1 MKSFSDFI
9 KEEIDLRGNKGIPNN
24 LMGDSDRQASAN
36 LGIDIDNPAQMRT
49 YGPQIMNLMRQSE
62 QIVGRGLNRDQL
74 EERLV
79 KIETLAKNIVLSEY
93 GELLAATDKP
103 VNLIVKLIRD
113 RRRVSSEIP
122 DMDNVPAK
130 PVRQEVIRDADLRN
144 AVDKKKILN
153 VLNQGEAKAT
163 KNIIQYSELVEP
175 GLREIFG
182 EEWRTILDVWLQ
194 TTDVANK
201 LDWIMPIDMKS
212 DMMKNMPEGMA
223 GACQVTWE
231 KDEDD
236 EEDDKENQTQ
246 SEEEYDEEYDEE
258 VDFEGDQDD
267 YDSITIKAVGVDFP
281 MLLHEAIKGIW
292 ALLKSGAIKED
303 EEMAQL
309 IAQNTSSFE
318 DESQDFR
325 YGVAMQAMF
334 RDFILACKDN
344 NRYSNMNARIYA
356 KISLD
361 KDRGGDFSDG
371 EFLELTKSL
380 FSTFDLV
387 RERSLDFKLNQDKF
401 ESSDAKNKIERL
413 IAGIIQAE
421 MKYEKEMEEWNAE
434 SEKENETEYS
444 MDDDSRF
451 DDYLKDSGIAKAVN
465 DDDIVK
471 DVVDMSDSELDE
483 LYKTPK
489 GKREI
494 QELVDDLLDKGEFS
508 KIPRFSKYLKEG
520 IDIYLR
526 EISNINEKKIQ
537 NIRK

>member
-451 DDYLKDSGIAKAVN
+451 DDYLKDSGIGKAVN
-465 DDDIVK
+465 DDIVK

-537 NIRK
+537 NRRK

>member
-113 RRRVSSEIP
+113 RRRGVSSEIP

-246 SEEEYDEEYDEE
+246 SEEEYDEE

-483 LYKTPK
+483 LYKTTK

-537 NIRK
+537 NRRK

>member
-113 RRRVSSEIP
+113 RRRGVSSEIP

-361 KDRGGDFSDG
+361 KDRGGDFSDA

-451 DDYLKDSGIAKAVN
+451 DDYLKDSGIGKAVN
-465 DDDIVK
+465 DDIVK

-537 NIRK
+537 NRRK

>member
-9 KEEIDLRGNKGIPNN
+9 KEEIDLRGNKGIPDN
-24 LMGDSDRQASAN
+24 LMGDSDRQASTN

-49 YGPQIMNLMRQSE
+49 YGPQIMNLIGQSK
-62 QIVGRGLNRDQL
+62 QIVGRGLNRDEL

-79 KIETLAKNIVLSEY
+79 KLETLAKNIVLSEY
-93 GELLAATDKP
+93 GELLSATDKP
-103 VNLIVKLIRD
+103 VNLIIKLLRD
-113 RRRVSSEIP
+113 RNVSSEIP
-122 DMDNVPAK
+122 EMDDVPAK
-130 PVRQEVIRDADLRN
+130 PIKQEVIRDADLRN

-163 KNIIQYSELVEP
+163 KNIIQYSELIEP

-182 EEWRTILDVWLQ
+182 EQWRTILDIWLQ
-194 TTDVANK
+194 TTEVANK

-212 DMMKNMPEGMA
+212 DMMKNIPEGMA

-231 KDEDD
+231 KDEED
-236 EEDDKENQTQ
+236 EEDEEKQTQ
-246 SEEEYDEEYDEE
+246 PEEDDEEYDEE
-258 VDFEGDQDD
+258 VDFDGDQDD
-267 YDSITIKAVGVDFP
+267 YDSITIKAVGIDFP

-292 ALLKSGAIKED
+292 ALLKSGAIKDD

-325 YGVAMQAMF
+325 YGVAIQAMF

-344 NRYSNMNARIYA
+344 SKYSNMNARIYA
-356 KISLD
+356 KIALD
-361 KDRGGDFSDG
+361 KDRGGDFSDA

-387 RERSLDFKLNQDKF
+387 RERSLEFKLNQDKF

-421 MKYEKEMEEWNAE
+421 MNYEKEMEEWE
-434 SEKENETEYS
+434 SNEKGELEYGTS
-444 MDDDSRF
+444 GNYEDEDDSSF
-451 DDYLKDSGIAKAVN
+451 DDYLKDSGISKSIDNEEV
-465 DDDIVK
+465 DK
-471 DVVDMSDSELDE
+471 DVVDMSDAELDE
-483 LYKTPK
+483 LYKTAR

-494 QELVDDLLDKGEFS
+494 QEVVDDLLDKGEFS

-520 IDIYLR
+520 IEIYLR
-526 EISNINEKKIQ
+526 EISNINESK
-537 NIRK
+537 NRRK